1 MTRVI
6 KVGGRPQLDPALPGA
21 LAAAYAA
28 APGALVVVH
37 GGGDEVGTLQRI
49 YGVESRFHG
58 GRRVTSALDLE
69 IIRMALSGSANKRLV
84 AALNDHGVAALGLSG
99 EDAGLLSATPLDP
112 DRYGYAGAPA
122 AVKVSLLQHLL
133 AGDVLPVISPVSRH
147 AAAAKDEP
155 SLLNVNADDAAAA
168 IAAALQADELL
179 LVSDVAGVL
188 VDGVTV
194 DDLDADAAQRL
205 IADGSAAGGMG
216 AKLQAA
222 LAALAGGVE
231 RVRISDIAAIE
242 SLDRGT
248 VLTRVES
255 VCA

>member
-6 KVGGRPQLDPALPGA
+6 KVGGRPQLDASLPSA
-21 LAAAYAA
+21 LAAAHAA
-28 APGALVVVH
+28 QPGSLVVVH
-37 GGGDEVGTLQRI
+37 GGGDEVGTLQRL
-49 YGVESRFHG
+49 YGIEARFHG
-58 GRRVTSALDLE
+58 GRRVTSSLDLD

-84 AALNDHGVAALGLSG
+84 SALNDRGVAALGLSG
-99 EDAGLLSATPLDP
+99 EDAGLLSATPLDA
-112 DRYGYAGAPA
+112 DRYGYVGAPSS
-122 AVKVSLLQHLL
+122 VNVPLLRHLL

-147 AAAAKDEP
+147 AAAADNEP
-155 SLLNVNADDAAAA
+155 STLNVNGDDAAAA
-168 IAAALQADELL
+168 IAAALGADELL
-179 LVSDVAGVL
+179 LVADVAGVL
-188 VDGVTV
+188 VDGAAVNE
-194 DDLDADAAQRL
+194 LDADTAQQL
-205 IADGSAAGGMG
+205 IADGTAAGGMG

-222 LAALAGGVE
+222 LAALAGGVA